1 MGKSKKGRVALIVAA
16 VFIVACS
23 AAYGAFYI
31 WNKNYKFNNNYVWQ
45 PLEAVQSTTELA
57 DSYDVIVAGTDP
69 EGITAA
75 LSAARNGM
83 TVLLTEARDR
93 KMLGG
98 LMTEGGLNTLDL
110 NYSPDQP
117 QWLSSLRQADFLNKG
132 IFQEWFDQIEG
143 SSFDT
148 HTAANVFYQMIRS
161 EPNIDLLMH
170 VKHME
175 PVTESAS
182 GDQRNITGMDITT
195 EEGTTVH
202 IATRSII
209 DATQD
214 ADIAAAAGAPYSI
227 GRQDIGDGK
236 SKMVSTLV
244 FKLSGVT
251 DEVWQKFRD
260 REGTGVDKMSAWGY
274 GDARNYESTD
284 PDRVKI
290 RSLNIG
296 RQNDDTILIN
306 TMQIF
311 GVDPLDPASV
321 QEGLRI
327 GREEAPRIVDYLQK
341 NYPEFAGLQYEGTAD
356 ELYVRES
363 RHIYGEYRLTLA
375 DLMENR
381 DHWDAIAYG
390 SYDIDI
396 QSTSAGLPGTIM
408 MSPIQYGVPFRAL
421 VPLNVDGL
429 LVVGRAASYDTIP
442 HGSARVVPLGMATGE
457 AAGAAV
463 KLAELHQETFRE
475 LSASQERATELRTIL
490 EKQGM
495 DLSMQPFEQPDY
507 MKHKDYRGL
516 LAAASM
522 YMTSGNYNNDGWDLD
537 VAMNPER
544 FWSKLKR
551 MQAMFPSS
559 YPGQATEAIANI
571 TNPASTPLSLNQ
583 AAYMI
588 WLMIEPVGAS
598 ILPEQAIAELQR
610 ENLISD
616 ATLDG
621 IADQNE
627 LTNGDAYMLL
637 RDVVEYHS
645 GKVFE

>member
-1 MGKSKKGRVALIVAA
+1 MVSKKMKVTVITVA
-16 VFIVACS
+16 VFIILFSVAY
-23 AAYGAFYI
+23 AAFYI

-45 PLEAVQSTTELA
+45 PLETVQSSTTLS
-57 DSYDVIVAGTDP
+57 DSYNVIVAGTDP

-83 TVLLTEARDR
+83 RVLLVEARDR
-93 KMLGG
+93 NMLGG

-110 NYSPDQP
+110 NYSPNQP
-117 QWLSSLRQADFLNKG
+117 QWLSSLRQPDFLNKG

-148 HTAANVFYQMIRS
+148 HTAANVFYRMIHS
-161 EPNIDLLMH
+161 EPNIDLLMN
-170 VKHME
+170 VKHFEPITE
-175 PVTESAS
+175 PVSEGQTTIM
-182 GDQRNITGMDITT
+182 GMNITKED
-195 EEGTTVH
+195 GTIIK

-214 ADIAAAAGAPYSI
+214 ADIAAAAGVPYSI

-251 DEVWQKFRD
+251 DEIWQKFRE

-274 GDARNYESTD
+274 GDARKYESTD
-284 PDRVKI
+284 PQRIKI

-321 QEGLRI
+321 KDGLEI
-327 GREEAPRIVDYLQK
+327 GRKEAPLIVDFLKK
-341 NYPEFAGLQYEGTAD
+341 NYEEFAGLQYAGTAD

-375 DLMENR
+375 DVMENR
-381 DHWDAIAYG
+381 DHWDAIGYG

-396 QSTSAGLPGTIM
+396 QSTSVGNPGTIM
-408 MSPIQYGVPFRAL
+408 LSPVQYGVPFRSL
-421 VPLNVDGL
+421 VPLKVDGL

-463 KLAELHQETFRE
+463 KLAYVHKESFRE
-475 LSASQERATELRTIL
+475 ISASEERAAELRKML

-495 DLSMQPFEQPDY
+495 DLSMHNFEKPEY

-522 YMTSGNYNNDGWDLD
+522 YMASGNYNNDGWDLD
-537 VAMNPER
+537 TAMNPER
-544 FWSKLKR
+544 YLSKLKR
-551 MQAMFPSS
+551 LQAMFPTLYTGSADKVVVS
-559 YPGQATEAIANI
+559 MKN
-571 TNPASTPLSLNQ
+571 ASALPLTLDQ
-583 AAYMI
+583 AAYM
-588 WLMIEPVGAS
+588 LCLAMGVTEAETT
-598 ILPEQAIAELQR
+598 PELALTQLQKQNFLS
-610 ENLISD
+610 EE
-616 ATLDG
+616 TLAG
-621 IADQNE
+621 IANKNE
-627 LTNGDAYMLL
+627 LTNGEAYMLI
-637 RDVVEYHS
+637 RDVVEYYS
-645 GKVFE
+645 GVVFE

>member
-1 MGKSKKGRVALIVAA
+1 MVSKKMKATAVTAA
-16 VFIVACS
+16 VFIILFS
-23 AAYGAFYI
+23 AAYAAFYI

-45 PLEAVQSTTELA
+45 PLETVQSSTTLS
-57 DSYDVIVAGTDP
+57 DSYNVIVAGTDP

-83 TVLLTEARDR
+83 RVLLVEARDR
-93 KMLGG
+93 NMLGG

-117 QWLSSLRQADFLNKG
+117 QWLSSLRQPDFLNKG

-143 SSFDT
+143 SSFDI
-148 HTAANVFYQMIRS
+148 HTAANVFYRMIYS
-161 EPNIDLLMH
+161 EPNIDLLMN
-170 VKHME
+170 VKHLE
-175 PVTESAS
+175 PITESVS
-182 GDQRNITGMDITT
+182 EGQTTIIGMNITKED
-195 EEGTTVH
+195 GTIIK

-214 ADIAAAAGAPYSI
+214 ADIAAAAGVPYSI

-251 DEVWQKFRD
+251 DEVWQKFRE

-274 GDARNYESTD
+274 GDARKYESTD
-284 PDRVKI
+284 PQRIKI

-321 QEGLRI
+321 KEGLEI
-327 GREEAPRIVDYLQK
+327 GRKEAPLIVDFLKK
-341 NYPEFAGLQYEGTAD
+341 NYEEFAGLQYVGTAD

-375 DLMENR
+375 DVMENR
-381 DHWDAIAYG
+381 DHWDAIGYG

-396 QSTSAGLPGTIM
+396 QSTSVGNPGTIM
-408 MSPIQYGVPFRAL
+408 LSPVQYGVPFRSL
-421 VPLNVDGL
+421 VPLKVDGL

-463 KLAELHQETFRE
+463 KLAYIHKESFRE
-475 LSASQERATELRTIL
+475 LSASKERATELRKML

-495 DLSMQPFEQPDY
+495 DLSMHDFEKPDY
-507 MKHKDYRGL
+507 MEHKDYRGL

-522 YMTSGNYNNDGWDLD
+522 YMTSGNYNNEGWDLD
-537 VAMNPER
+537 TAMNPER
-544 FWSKLKR
+544 YLSKLKR
-551 MQAMFPSS
+551 LQAMFPNFYTGSADKVVGS
-559 YPGQATEAIANI
+559 MKN
-571 TNPASTPLSLNQ
+571 ASALPLTLDQ
-583 AAYMI
+583 AAYM
-588 WLMIEPVGAS
+588 LCLAMGAAEAETT
-598 ILPEQAIAELQR
+598 PELALTQLQMQ
-610 ENLISD
+610 NFVSKD
-616 ATLDG
+616 TLAG
-621 IADQNE
+621 IANKNE
-627 LTNGDAYMLL
+627 LTNGEAYMLI
-637 RDVVEYHS
+637 RDVVEYYS
-645 GKVFE
+645 GVVFE

>member
-1 MGKSKKGRVALIVAA
+1 MKATAVTAA
-16 VFIVACS
+16 VFIILFSVAY
-23 AAYGAFYI
+23 AAFYI

-45 PLEAVQSTTELA
+45 PLETVQSSTTLS
-57 DSYDVIVAGTDP
+57 DSYNVIVAGTDP

-83 TVLLTEARDR
+83 RVLLVEARDR
-93 KMLGG
+93 NMLGG

-117 QWLSSLRQADFLNKG
+117 QWLSSLRQPDFLNKG

-143 SSFDT
+143 SSFDI
-148 HTAANVFYQMIRS
+148 HTAANVFYRMIHS
-161 EPNIDLLMH
+161 EPNIDLLMN
-170 VKHME
+170 VKHLE
-175 PVTESAS
+175 PITEAAS
-182 GDQRNITGMDITT
+182 EGQTTIIGMNITKED
-195 EEGTTVH
+195 GTIIK

-214 ADIAAAAGAPYSI
+214 ADIAAAAGVPYSI

-251 DEVWQKFRD
+251 DEVWQKFRE

-274 GDARNYESTD
+274 GDARKYESTD
-284 PDRVKI
+284 PQRIKI

-321 QEGLRI
+321 KEGLEI
-327 GREEAPRIVDYLQK
+327 GRKEAPLIVDFLKK
-341 NYPEFAGLQYEGTAD
+341 NYEEFAGLQYVGTAD

-375 DLMENR
+375 DVMENR
-381 DHWDAIAYG
+381 DHWDAIGYG

-396 QSTSAGLPGTIM
+396 QSTSVGNPGTIM
-408 MSPIQYGVPFRAL
+408 LSPVQYGVPFRSL
-421 VPLNVDGL
+421 VPLKVDGL

-463 KLAELHQETFRE
+463 KLAYVHKESFRE
-475 LSASQERATELRTIL
+475 LSASKERATELRKML

-495 DLSMQPFEQPDY
+495 DLSMHDFEKPEY
-507 MKHKDYRGL
+507 MEHKDYRGL

-522 YMTSGNYNNDGWDLD
+522 YMTSGNYNNEGWDLD
-537 VAMNPER
+537 TAMNPER
-544 FWSKLKR
+544 YLSKLKR
-551 MQAMFPSS
+551 LQAMFPNFYTGSADKVVGS
-559 YPGQATEAIANI
+559 MKN
-571 TNPASTPLSLNQ
+571 ASALPLTLDQ
-583 AAYMI
+583 AAYM
-588 WLMIEPVGAS
+588 LCLAMGAAEAETT
-598 ILPEQAIAELQR
+598 PELALTQLQMQ
-610 ENLISD
+610 NFVSKD
-616 ATLDG
+616 TLAG
-621 IADQNE
+621 IANKNE
-627 LTNGDAYMLL
+627 LTNGEAYMLI
-637 RDVVEYHS
+637 RDVVEYYS
-645 GKVFE
+645 GVVFE

>member
-1 MGKSKKGRVALIVAA
+1 MVSKKMKATAITVA
-16 VFIVACS
+16 VFIILFSVTYA
-23 AAYGAFYI
+23 AFYI

-45 PLEAVQSTTELA
+45 PLETVQSSTTLS
-57 DSYDVIVAGTDP
+57 DSYNVIVAGTDP

-83 TVLLTEARDR
+83 RVLLVEARDR
-93 KMLGG
+93 NMLGG

-117 QWLSSLRQADFLNKG
+117 EWLSSLRQPDFLNKG

-148 HTAANVFYQMIRS
+148 HTAANVFYRMIHS
-161 EPNIDLLMH
+161 EPNIDLLMN
-170 VKHME
+170 VKHVE
-175 PVTESAS
+175 PITVSAS
-182 GDQRNITGMDITT
+182 EGRTTIMGMNITKED
-195 EEGTTVH
+195 GTVIK

-214 ADIAAAAGAPYSI
+214 ADIAAAAGVPYSI

-251 DEVWQKFRD
+251 DEIWQKFRE

-274 GDARNYESTD
+274 GDARKYESTD
-284 PDRVKI
+284 PQRIKI

-311 GVDPLDPASV
+311 GVDPLDTASV
-321 QEGLRI
+321 KEGLEI
-327 GREEAPRIVDYLQK
+327 GRKEAPLIVDFLKK
-341 NYPEFAGLQYEGTAD
+341 NYEEFAGLEYAGTAD

-375 DLMENR
+375 DVMENR
-381 DHWDAIAYG
+381 DHWDAIGYG

-396 QSTSAGLPGTIM
+396 QSTSVGNPGTIM
-408 MSPIQYGVPFRAL
+408 LSPIQYGVPFRSL

-463 KLAELHQETFRE
+463 KLAYVHKESFRE
-475 LSASQERATELRTIL
+475 ISASEERAAELRKML

-495 DLSMQPFEQPDY
+495 DLSMHNFEKPEY
-507 MKHKDYRGL
+507 MEHKDYRGL

-537 VAMNPER
+537 TAMNPER
-544 FWSKLKR
+544 YLSKLKR
-551 MQAMFPSS
+551 LQAMFPTFYTGSADKVVVS
-559 YPGQATEAIANI
+559 MKN
-571 TNPASTPLSLNQ
+571 ASASPLTLNQ
-583 AAYMI
+583 AAYM
-588 WLMIEPVGAS
+588 LCLAMGATEAETT
-598 ILPEQAIAELQR
+598 PEMALTQLQMQNFLS
-610 ENLISD
+610 ED
-616 ATLDG
+616 TLAG
-621 IADQNE
+621 IANKNE
-627 LTNGDAYMLL
+627 LTNGDAYMLI
-637 RDVVEYHS
+637 RDVVEYYS
-645 GKVFE
+645 GVVFE

>member
-1 MGKSKKGRVALIVAA
+1 MGKRKKSRIALIAA
-16 VFIVACS
+16 VVFIVVCS

-45 PLEAVQSTTELA
+45 PLEAVQSTTKLA
-57 DSYDVIVAGTDP
+57 ESYDVIVAGTDP

-93 KMLGG
+93 NMLGG

-148 HTAANVFYQMIRS
+148 NTAANVFYQMIRS

-170 VKHME
+170 VQHME

-182 GDQRNITGMDITT
+182 GDQKTITGMNITT
-195 EEGTTVH
+195 EDGTTLR

-214 ADIAAAAGAPYSI
+214 ADIAAVAGAPYSI

-284 PDRVKI
+284 PERVKI

-341 NYPEFAGLQYEGTAD
+341 NYPEFASLQYEGTAD

-375 DLMENR
+375 DLLENR

-421 VPLNVDGL
+421 VPLKVDGL

-463 KLAELHQETFRE
+463 KLAYLHQETFRE
-475 LSASQERATELRTIL
+475 LSASQERATELRTML

-516 LAAASM
+516 VAAASM

-544 FWSKLKR
+544 FLSKLKR

-571 TNPASTPLSLNQ
+571 TNPASMPLSLDQ

-588 WLMIEPVGAS
+588 WLMIEPDGAS
-598 ILPEQAIAELQR
+598 ISLEQALAELQR
-610 ENLISD
+610 DNLISD

-621 IADQNE
+621 IADKNQ